1 MSVSFVFV
9 AAICRW
15 LLSEI
20 SAVFRL
26 AVLLQLAFVG
36 CAIIG
41 AIVIY
46 KVFQGNS
53 VEGAI
58 RDTKGTIK
66 GGYKDAKGSVK
77 VSQP

>member
-1 MSVSFVFV
+1 MHK
-9 AAICRW
+9 C
-15 LLSEI
+15 
-20 SAVFRL
+20 RL
-26 AVLLQLAFVG
+26 AGVAKACVKPIQCLLQLAFIG

-41 AIVIY
+41 AVVLY
-46 KVFQGNS
+46 KVFQGSS

-77 VSQP
+77 VRGWTGHH

>member
-1 MSVSFVFV
+1 M
-9 AAICRW
+9 
-15 LLSEI
+15 
-20 SAVFRL
+20 FRL

-46 KVFQGNS
+46 KFVFQGNS